1 MLAYIRLVINPR
13 DDEAFK
19 RIVNYPTRGI
29 GDTTVQRIA
38 QLAAERGVSMWEA
51 VDALVAEPAADPV
64 QKTIARKVADFVAM
78 IRSLSLARNE
88 KGLYDFGLEIAT
100 RSGILAAYRAENT
113 PEATSALDNIE
124 ELLNLSL
131 IHI

>member
-1 MLAYIRLVINPR
+1 M
-13 DDEAFK
+13 
-19 RIVNYPTRGI
+19 
-29 GDTTVQRIA
+29 QRIA

-124 ELLNLSL
+124 ELLNSMQEFRSGATPKSATGSVRRTKRRPSRSGCRTSCW
-131 IHI
+131 